1 MRDFSPFSGPVS
13 SYVSFLFHQCSW
25 VFGGGDGSGGGGGV
39 RVQWWLQPSVLPV
52 VQVST
57 TGWIFSRDLPLQLGG
72 SVRFFPPLSVRY

>member
-57 TGWIFSRDLPLQLGG
+57 TGWIFPVICLSSWEVP
-72 SVRFFPPLSVRY
+72 SVFFLLFQ